1 MAAMAAPA
9 PLSRLNLSRSVD
21 HSLDQLAALW
31 FGNSTLEWLTALGVA
46 ALLCLLLLL
55 AKRLLIHRLGPKEG
69 QEAKAAR
76 DKTEIGELA
85 YELAR
90 TLRTTSIWIFALYA
104 GTLSLHL
111 PHRLEWTL
119 KALAILAALFQFGRW
134 ATVAVDFVIA
144 RYRMRR
150 LDSDAASVT
159 VISALG
165 FVAKLI
171 AWAILF
177 LLALEN
183 VGVNVTAL
191 VAGLGVGGIAVAL
204 ALQRILGDVLAALSI
219 VVDKPFVI
227 GDSIQVGEVSGSV
240 KRVGLRTTRL
250 KSVSGEEVVFAN
262 SDLLQSRIRNFK
274 RMTERRTLLAF
285 GVSLATPVE
294 KLKAIPDRIR
304 EIVEA
309 QGDTVRFDRAHLRA
323 IGAYSFDFEAVY
335 FVLSAEYQTFA
346 DLQQAVYLALLEA
359 FANDGIEIASSVPL
373 PRRDEPPA
381 PPAESA

>member
-9 PLSRLNLSRSVD
+9 PLSRLNVSRSVD
-21 HSLDQLAALW
+21 RSLDQLAALW
-31 FGNSTLEWLTALGVA
+31 FGNSTLEWLTALGMA
-46 ALLCLLLLL
+46 ALVCLVLLLLR
-55 AKRLLIHRLGPKEG
+55 RLLRRVPKAGEG
-69 QEAKAAR
+69 EPAR
-76 DKTEIGELA
+76 KRSEIGELA
-85 YELAR
+85 YELAH
-90 TLRTTSIWIFALYA
+90 TLRTVSIWVFALYTA
-104 GTLSLHL
+104 SLALHL
-111 PHRLEWTL
+111 PRRLEGTL
-119 KALAILAALFQFGRW
+119 KLVAVFVALLQFGAW
-134 ATVAVDFVIA
+134 AAVTVDFVIA
-144 RYRMRR
+144 RYRRRR

-227 GDSIQVGEVSGSV
+227 GDAIQVGDVAGTV

-250 KSVSGEEVVFAN
+250 KSVSGEELVFAN

-274 RMTERRTLLAF
+274 RMTERRTLIAF

-294 KLKAIPDRIR
+294 KLKAIPERIR

-323 IGAYSFDFEAVY
+323 IGPYSFDFEAVY
-335 FVLSAEYQTFA
+335 FVLSPEYQLFA
-346 DLQQAVYLALLEA
+346 DFQQAVYLALLEA
-359 FANDGIEIASSVPL
+359 LENEGVEIATSVPL
-373 PRRDEPPA
+373 PEREERATPVQSPA
-381 PPAESA
+381 AEA